1 MQAFNYVIKDEVG
14 MHARPAGLFSE
25 KGEGV

>member
-14 MHARPAGLFSE
+14 MHARPGRPFSE